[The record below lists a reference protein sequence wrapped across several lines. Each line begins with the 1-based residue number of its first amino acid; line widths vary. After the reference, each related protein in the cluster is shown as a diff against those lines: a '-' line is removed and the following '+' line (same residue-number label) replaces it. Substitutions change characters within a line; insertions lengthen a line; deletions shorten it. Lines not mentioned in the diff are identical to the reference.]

1 MYESRLIIGRKIKH
15 ARKSARVFFQ
25 ELCRYEL
32 CSMGNQEINY
42 KNFFELFD
50 QEVDFEMFVEDENQA
65 TKTDRYGDICKYTT
79 QDHLLPW
86 LNLFTYYDGYWRI
99 PPLIALLE
107 ALKEEKDLIIINY
120 GH

>member
-107 ALKEEKDLIIINY
+107 ALKEEKDLIIIHY